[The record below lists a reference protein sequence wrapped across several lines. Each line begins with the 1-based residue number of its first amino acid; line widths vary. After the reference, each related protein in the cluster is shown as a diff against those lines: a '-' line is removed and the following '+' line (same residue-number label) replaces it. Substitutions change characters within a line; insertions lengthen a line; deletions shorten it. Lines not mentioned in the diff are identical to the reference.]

1 MRSYNLDYF
10 AMIEIENL
18 HKSFDGHQVFR
29 GVSLEI
35 PKGTVLALI
44 GRSGCGKSVL
54 LKHVAGLIKP
64 EKGRV
69 TVDGE
74 DIGRARGKAL
84 TSLRTRLGFLFQ
96 GGALFDSMT
105 LFENVAFPLKE
116 KTRLSDR
123 LIQER
128 VFREIENVGLSGS
141 EYKYPSQI
149 SGGMLK
155 RAALARSLVSDP
167 EIMLFDE
174 PTTGLDPVT
183 GQSIIELIDACRQ
196 RIHFTAIIVT
206 HEIARVAP
214 VVDRIAMLH
223 DGVIWAEGTA
233 FDFYASEDPMVRTF
247 MGDRINEIRKM
258 QRPGDQGGGPAR
270 PPAGATA
277 GALADSGNST
287 GGNQ

>member
-1 MRSYNLDYF
+1 
-10 AMIEIENL
+10 MIRLVDVE
-18 HKSFDGHQVFR
+18 KSFGTQKVLNHLN
-29 GVSLEI
+29 LEI
-35 PKGTVLALI
+35 SDGKITVIL
-44 GRSGCGKSVL
+44 GKSGEGKSVL
-54 LKHVAGLIKP
+54 LKHIIGLMRPDSGEIWIDDQEITGLKP
-64 EKGRV
+64 
-69 TVDGE
+69 
-74 DIGRARGKAL
+74 RGLKEV
-84 TSLRTRLGFLFQ
+84 RKRFGMLFQ
-96 GGALFDSMT
+96 EAALFDSMT

-233 FDFYASEDPMVRTF
+233 SDFYASEDPMVRTF